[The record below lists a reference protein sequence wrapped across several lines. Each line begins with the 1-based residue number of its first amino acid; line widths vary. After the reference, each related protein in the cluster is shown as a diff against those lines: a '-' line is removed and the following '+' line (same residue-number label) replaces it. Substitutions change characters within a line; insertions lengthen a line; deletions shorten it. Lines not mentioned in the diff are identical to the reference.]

1 MCGRAGGGPEEE
13 EEEEEAALR
22 IPAGEP
28 FPPGGQEKAAAAAVP
43 APQGR
48 YLPAGLQHQAPA
60 ASPQP
65 PRAQQPPGGP
75 SRLIPGR
82 VKAPRGLAVGPGPA
96 RGMPRGRR
104 RFSPRPPASPLLG
117 CPCLETTRERA
128 RCEVHLRPKSSRDT
142 NVGFWEGE
150 AVRGQKCK
158 ALSRRLVSGF
168 GAHGLE

>member
-28 FPPGGQEKAAAAAVP
+28 FPPGGQEKAAAVP

-82 VKAPRGLAVGPGPA
+82 VKASWGPAVGPGPA

-117 CPCLETTRERA
+117 CPGLETTRERA

-168 GAHGLE
+168 GAHGLQ